1 MEGHR
6 GHVPFFLSTLKRQ
19 AKRPS
24 SGFSFFVGGAE
35 SSAIGRALKN
45 ARCITVLSHQT
56 DVADTFGQNIVS
68 AAAEAS
74 EREKKSLERAS
85 RLRGAGAP
93 TGLHEVA

>member
-1 MEGHR
+1 
-6 GHVPFFLSTLKRQ
+6 VPFFLSTLKRQ

-56 DVADTFGQNIVS
+56 DVADTFGEKIVS

-74 EREKKSLERAS
+74 EREKKKSLERAS
-85 RLRGAGAP
+85 RLRGAGAS